1 MKLGLIAD
9 IHADFTALTIALTI
23 LQREKVDKILCAGDL
38 VEKGGDGDAVIA
50 LMREHGIFC
59 VRGNHDEL
67 AIENQRWMS
76 QKSDTDPEAN
86 QWRTLQPETL
96 AYLQK
101 LPFALRFQIDGLR
114 VLLVHGTPESNW
126 DYLYPHVPHH
136 KFKALANDA
145 EADIV
150 IGGHTHVPMSIKIQ
164 GVLFINP
171 GAVCGKPNGG
181 SHTCATLALPDGDLR
196 VFGLNTGK
204 QASYALRDYSQML
217 SREA

>member
-38 VEKGGDGDAVIA
+38 VEKGGDGDAVIT
-50 LMREHGIFC
+50 LMREHGILC

-67 AIENQRWMS
+67 AIENQRW
-76 QKSDTDPEAN
+76 SDKNPDDNQE
-86 QWRTLQPETL
+86 QWRLLKPETRT
-96 AYLQK
+96 YLQK
-101 LPFALRFQIDGLR
+101 LPFALRFQIDGRR

-150 IGGHTHVPMSIKIQ
+150 IGGHTHIPMSVKIQ
-164 GVLFINP
+164 GVHFINP
-171 GAVCGKPNGG
+171 GSVCGKTTGG
-181 SHTCATLALPDGDLR
+181 SYTCATLALPDNDLR
-196 VFGLNTGK
+196 VFDLNTGK
-204 QASYALRDYSQML
+204 RATYAFHDYTQFL
-217 SREA
+217 TREA